1 MKKLVIFLSFI
12 TFSVGIMAQITI
24 TRDDMP
30 DVGDTIRLSNAA
42 LLFGIDPSAT
52 GPGFTWDFTSL
63 EPQSQVVE
71 GYVSPQST
79 PFIYQIIFNQS
90 VANLASPLQSLDFL
104 PGFEVTDAYIFYKE
118 SATNYVRA
126 GYAAAIMGV
135 PVPMKFDH
143 PELLY
148 TFPLQE
154 NSPADSS
161 LSAYSLELP
170 GIGFFS
176 IERKRVNEV
185 DGWGSLSTPFGTF
198 NTLRV
203 KSEVFER
210 DSLFIDSLQIGVPVN
225 RHYTEFQ
232 WLANGFGIPVLTITQ
247 EGPMLTA
254 RYIDNIHD
262 LTPLSVNLGPDLT
275 LCAGDSVTIQA
286 EVAGGTPPYSYL
298 WSTLDTTSSIR
309 VAPVDTTT
317 YSVLV
322 ADAQNNMMFASVT
335 VNVAEFKEVNLGAD
349 SLQIC
354 AGASV
359 LLDVGDGYESVT
371 WFVNGTEKLQGQA
384 FQVDSTGIGLNYAV
398 IRVDYLM
405 NGCPGSDTVV
415 VNFYICGGI
424 NDLQTVTLNVS
435 PNPVTET
442 FVAIQDKFSSRA
454 KVSIVSASGQVI
466 IPVYTIEENGRIV
479 VKSGN
484 LKPGNYLLM
493 VTEGSM
499 RGVAKFIKQ

>member
-1 MKKLVIFLSFI
+1 MKKLVFLFSIFAVSL
-12 TFSVGIMAQITI
+12 GLKAQITI

-52 GPGFTWDFTSL
+52 GPDFTWNFTSL
-63 EPQSQVVE
+63 QPQSQVVE

-104 PGFEVTDAYIFYKE
+104 PEFEVTDAYIFYKE
-118 SATNYVRA
+118 SAGNYVRA

-170 GIGFFS
+170 GLGFFS
-176 IERKRVNEV
+176 IERKRVNDV
-185 DGWGSLSTPFGTF
+185 DGWGLLSTPFGTY
-198 NTLRV
+198 NTLRM
-203 KSEVFER
+203 KSEVYER

-225 RHYTEFQ
+225 RHYTEYQ

-247 EGPMLTA
+247 EGPVLSA

-262 LTPLSVNLGPDLT
+262 LTPLSVILGPDLT
-275 LCAGDSVTIQA
+275 LCSGDSATIQA
-286 EVAGGTPPYSYL
+286 EVEGGTPPYSYL

-309 VAPVDTTT
+309 VSPADTTT
-317 YSVLV
+317 FSVMV
-322 ADAQNNMMFASVT
+322 ADAQNNMTFASVT

-349 SLQIC
+349 SLLIC
-354 AGASV
+354 AGSSV
-359 LLDVGDGYESVT
+359 LLDAGVGYENVT
-371 WFVNGTEKLQGQA
+371 WFVNGTEKQHGQT

-405 NGCPGSDTVV
+405 NGCDGSDTLV

-424 NDLQTVTLNVS
+424 NELQPVTLNVL
-435 PNPVTET
+435 PNPVKES
-442 FVAIQDKFSSRA
+442 FVAVQDRFSSRA
-454 KVSIVSASGQVI
+454 EVSIVSSTGQVI
-466 IPVYTIEENGRIV
+466 RPEYAFEENGSIV

-493 VTEGSM
+493 VTEDGM